1 MDPYGLDDVAKAIGP
16 VSGRNARM
24 LNLGM
29 RRVPVSR
36 VAGRNRRARTVRVV
50 LKPATGAPKA
60 GSGQRI
66 VAGQFVQN
74 ALIGTGVRHIV
85 RGVGAGAKYAGSAAI
100 GAIGGAKAAQETDE
114 RKEHKKVAKA
124 LGAPTPPP
132 TDESIRRRK
141 KVQGALGMTAAGL
154 GSAAFATKTGGML
167 LPKVLKTPAKAAKYK
182 THLDRAATVALFGAS
197 GVGGASGL
205 HQSRIYQLEGR
216 KKVAKAFDPEKR
228 RLKRAEVYERGL
240 SATSGALGVGALS
253 HAVGRAVQQNRR
265 VGFQIQ
271 AGQMG
276 AKARE
281 MDQRAAKAQKAKH
294 AYRPFRE
301 AANVAHKGAQAM
313 EAKATATKVPRAR
326 TTLALAG
333 GAVAA
338 DLASRHI
345 RRQRKG
351 SWQPA
356 TRRYVSKAMPDQADV
371 HVNGARGKKKPRR
384 VLRPVTITYC

>member
-1 MDPYGLDDVAKAIGP
+1 MDPYGLDEIAKAIGP
-16 VSGRNARM
+16 ASARNARM

-36 VAGRNRRARTVRVV
+36 VARGNRAKGPTVRVV
-50 LKPATGAPKA
+50 LTPTGQGKQRKLGEHAA
-60 GSGQRI
+60 RAALGSI
-66 VAGQFVQN
+66 AGQ
-74 ALIGTGVRHIV
+74 A
-85 RGVGAGAKYAGSAAI
+85 AGAAMRFGTPAALGAAGGVVAA
-100 GAIGGAKAAQETDE
+100 GHEPKKD
-114 RKEHKKVAKA
+114 RRKKVTKA
-124 LGAPTPPP
+124 LGTPAPPP
-132 TDESIRRRK
+132 TEASIRRRK
-141 KVQGALGMTAAGL
+141 KVQGTLGMTAASL
-154 GSAAFATKTGGML
+154 GTAAFGAKTGGMV

-182 THLDRAATVALFGAS
+182 KHLDQAATVALFGAS

-240 SATSGALGVGALS
+240 TASSGALGVGALS

-281 MDQRAAKAQKAKH
+281 MDQRAVKAQKSKR

-313 EAKATATKVPRAR
+313 EARAAATKVPRAR

-333 GAVAA
+333 GAVAT
-338 DLASRHI
+338 DLAARHI

-351 SWQPA
+351 SWQPS

-384 VLRPVTITYC
+384 VLRPVTVTYC